1 MARSDRNNRPHHP
14 GIRSPAA
21 HAVHPFRLV
30 SCGTRSSPRRFAAKT
45 VQALAEPSRG
55 APGPL
60 APSQAEA
67 SHRAQRQHGYA
78 NSEPTGPSI
87 GPRRRQATRNI
98 REDGSPGD
106 RCRQPFRYTPGTQW
120 TPDRDPSCGD
130 FPLLGG
136 SHTGSPTVHPCPV
149 KAMTYAI
156 VGNTFTHYPKWI
168 IGIRLPDLGLAS
180 SQGRSCPHPTTRRFS
195 L

>member
-1 MARSDRNNRPHHP
+1 MPPTRPGGVCRASFQIGVMWDALVAPPICRKNRP
-14 GIRSPAA
+14 
-21 HAVHPFRLV
+21 
-30 SCGTRSSPRRFAAKT
+30 SSGRT
-45 VQALAEPSRG
+45 VSRG
-55 APGPL
+55 PGPL

-130 FPLLGG
+130 FSLLGG
-136 SHTGSPTVHPCPV
+136 SHTGSPTVHPCPF
-149 KAMTYAI
+149 KATTYAI

-180 SQGRSCPHPTTRRFS
+180 SQGRSCPRPTTRRFS